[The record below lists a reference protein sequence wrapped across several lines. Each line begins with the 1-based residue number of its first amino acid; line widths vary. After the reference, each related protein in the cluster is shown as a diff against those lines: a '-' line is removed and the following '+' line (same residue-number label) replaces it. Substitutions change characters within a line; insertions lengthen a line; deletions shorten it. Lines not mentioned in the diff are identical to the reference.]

1 MQTVPFFCIIA
12 LFHVEHKT
20 ITSMGKN
27 LTIEERDNMRMDVA
41 SIIILLRKVL
51 DTAKSLGFVAKLF
64 FPKYASFIAKVEE
77 AINKLEKII
86 QAY

>member
-1 MQTVPFFCIIA
+1 M
-12 LFHVEHKT
+12 EHKT

>member
-1 MQTVPFFCIIA
+1 MA
-12 LFHVEHKT
+12 
-20 ITSMGKN
+20 KN

-41 SIIILLRKVL
+41 SIIVLLRKVL

-64 FPKYASFIAKVEE
+64 FPNYSSFIAKVEE

>member
-1 MQTVPFFCIIA
+1 MA
-12 LFHVEHKT
+12 
-20 ITSMGKN
+20 KN
-27 LTIEERDNMRMDVA
+27 LTIEERENMRGDVV
-41 SIIILLRKVL
+41 SIIELLRKVL

-86 QAY
+86 FTY